1 MEQRTLKSAE
11 KAYDELKNKLLTEL
25 PSYIEEINKKY
36 NDGIILEQFT
46 NTGNPTVPLKLPYWK
61 INFETAEYSEKDILI
76 ENSVFKFSIELH
88 AIGNGEELMRKL
100 WRYGEAI
107 GNLGIDDEISNYEKK
122 IIMAKFYYLV
132 KDK

>member
-11 KAYDELKNKLLTEL
+11 KAYDDLKNKLLSEL

-46 NTGNPTVPLKLPYWK
+46 NTGNPTAPLKLPYWK

-107 GNLGIDDEISNYEKK
+107 GNLGIKIDLIKHEKCFFTIK
-122 IIMAKFYYLV
+122 HS
-132 KDK
+132 

>member
-11 KAYDELKNKLLTEL
+11 QVYDELKNKLLNEL

-46 NTGNPTVPLKLPYWK
+46 NTGNPTAPLKLPYWK

-88 AIGNGEELMRKL
+88 AIGTGEELMRKL
-100 WRYGEAI
+100 WRYGEAM
-107 GNLGIDDEISNYEKK
+107 NKISLKINSLKNNNTANICYICCYE
-122 IIMAKFYYLV
+122 
-132 KDK
+132 

>member
-1 MEQRTLKSAE
+1 MKSAE
-11 KAYDELKNKLLTEL
+11 KAYDDLKNKLLSKL
-25 PSYIEEINKKY
+25 PLYIEEINKKY

-46 NTGNPTVPLKLPYWK
+46 NTGNPTAPLKLPYWK

-107 GNLGIDDEISNYEKK
+107 GNLGIIIDLIKHEKCFFTIK
-122 IIMAKFYYLV
+122 HS
-132 KDK
+132 

>member
-11 KAYDELKNKLLTEL
+11 KAYDDLKNKLLSEL
-25 PSYIEEINKKY
+25 PLYIEEINKKY

-46 NTGNPTVPLKLPYWK
+46 NTGNPTAPLKLPYWK

-107 GNLGIDDEISNYEKK
+107 GNLGIKIDLIKHEKCFFTIK
-122 IIMAKFYYLV
+122 HS
-132 KDK
+132 

>member
-11 KAYDELKNKLLTEL
+11 QVYDELKNKLLNEL
-25 PSYIEEINKKY
+25 PLYIEEINKKY

-46 NTGNPTVPLKLPYWK
+46 NTENTTNSLKAPYWK
-61 INFETAEYSEKDILI
+61 INFEEAEYSEKDILI

-88 AIGNGEELMRKL
+88 ATGNGEGLMRKI

-107 GNLGIDDEISNYEKK
+107 ERIGFK
-122 IIMAKFYYLV
+122 IKSLKNTNSAKMYYIYYHE
-132 KDK
+132 

>member
-11 KAYDELKNKLLTEL
+11 QVYDELKNKLLSEL
-25 PSYIEEINKKY
+25 PLYIEEINKKY

-46 NTGNPTVPLKLPYWK
+46 NTENTTNSLKAPYWK
-61 INFETAEYSEKDILI
+61 INFEEAEYSEKDILI

-88 AIGNGEELMRKL
+88 VTGSGEELMRKI

-107 GNLGIDDEISNYEKK
+107 ERIGFK
-122 IIMAKFYYLV
+122 IKSLKNTNSAKMYYIYYH
-132 KDK
+132 

>member
-11 KAYDELKNKLLTEL
+11 QVYDELKNKLLNEL
-25 PSYIEEINKKY
+25 PLYIEEINKKY

-46 NTGNPTVPLKLPYWK
+46 NTENTTNSLKAPYWK

-88 AIGNGEELMRKL
+88 VTGSGEELMRKI

-107 GNLGIDDEISNYEKK
+107 ERIGFK
-122 IIMAKFYYLV
+122 IKSLKNTNSAKMYYIYYHE
-132 KDK
+132 

>member
-11 KAYDELKNKLLTEL
+11 QVYDELKNKLLNEL
-25 PSYIEEINKKY
+25 PLYIEEINKKY

-46 NTGNPTVPLKLPYWK
+46 NTENTTNSLKAPYWK
-61 INFETAEYSEKDILI
+61 INFEEAEYSEKDILI

-88 AIGNGEELMRKL
+88 ATGSGEEFMRKI

-107 GNLGIDDEISNYEKK
+107 ERIGFK
-122 IIMAKFYYLV
+122 IKSLKNINSAKMYSIYYHE
-132 KDK
+132 

>member
-11 KAYDELKNKLLTEL
+11 QVYDELKNKLLNEL
-25 PSYIEEINKKY
+25 PLYIEEINKKY

-46 NTGNPTVPLKLPYWK
+46 NTENTTNSLKAPYWK
-61 INFETAEYSEKDILI
+61 INFEEAEYSEKDILI

-88 AIGNGEELMRKL
+88 ATGNGEELMRKI

-107 GNLGIDDEISNYEKK
+107 ERIGFK
-122 IIMAKFYYLV
+122 IKSLKNINSAKMYYIYYHE
-132 KDK
+132 

>member
-11 KAYDELKNKLLTEL
+11 QVYDELKNKLLNEL
-25 PSYIEEINKKY
+25 PLYVEEINKKY

-46 NTGNPTVPLKLPYWK
+46 NTENTTNSLKAPYWK
-61 INFETAEYSEKDILI
+61 INFEEAEYSEKDILI

-88 AIGNGEELMRKL
+88 VTGSGEELMRKI

-107 GNLGIDDEISNYEKK
+107 ERIGFKIKSLKK
-122 IIMAKFYYLV
+122 TNNAKMYYIYYHE
-132 KDK
+132 

>member
-11 KAYDELKNKLLTEL
+11 QVYDELKNKLLNEL
-25 PSYIEEINKKY
+25 PLYIEEINKKY

-46 NTGNPTVPLKLPYWK
+46 NTENTTNSLKAPYWK
-61 INFETAEYSEKDILI
+61 INFEEAEYSEKDILI

-88 AIGNGEELMRKL
+88 ATGNGEELMRKI

-107 GNLGIDDEISNYEKK
+107 ERIGFK
-122 IIMAKFYYLV
+122 IKSLKNTNSAKMYYIYYH
-132 KDK
+132 